1 MKTPGGYS
9 PWAPWLLLSPFLVTF
24 GLFAVVPLTQS
35 LVLAFQQTFGPEYTR
50 WVGLANFL
58 NLMHDPDFWTAVR
71 NTFTYAVLS
80 VALGMP
86 LSLGL
91 AMMLNRPSLKGR
103 SVFRLIFFMPSLVG
117 LVFVAM
123 IFQLLFGRSKGL
135 INEVLHEVVPGFP
148 PEFPW
153 LEEHVMASLILVS
166 LWLYVGFNM
175 IYFLAAL
182 QNVSQ
187 DLLEAAEIDGANA
200 WQRFWHVTL
209 PEIRPVFGFVMLIS
223 AIGSLQLFELPYI
236 LLDQTAGPENRGLT
250 VVMYLYQNGFE
261 QNDLGYASA
270 IGWVLAIFLIIVA
283 IIQRRLLES
292 NR

>member
-1 MKTPGGYS
+1 M
-9 PWAPWLLLSPFLVTF
+9 SPFLVTF
-24 GLFAVVPLTQS
+24 GLFTVVPLTQS